1 MTDFL
6 TTETNERKNLALWMM
21 FGGAIIFTI
30 YLFASLWLLRFDLAS
45 IFWLAVLAH
54 GQLFTIMT
62 GYIALVVKRRVE
74 INKDGVSIQ
83 DAKQDI

>member
-1 MTDFL
+1 
-6 TTETNERKNLALWMM
+6 M
-21 FGGAIIFTI
+21 FGGALVFTV
-30 YLFASLWLLRFDLAS
+30 YLFASIWLLRFDLVS

-62 GYIALVVKRRVE
+62 GYIALVVKRRIQ